1 MTIEFA
7 TRTAAAVVLAAG
19 LAGCWDSTEVTV
31 HNPGEY
37 KGPADPLLCCAQSA
51 SLTERDRAGRPLND
65 PERSSARGSRLQADR

>member
-7 TRTAAAVVLAAG
+7 TRIAAAVVLAAG

-37 KGPADPLLCCAQSA
+37 KGQADPLLSQAA
-51 SLTERDRAGRPLND
+51 
-65 PERSSARGSRLQADR
+65 SARSRSLMERFQRVQADR